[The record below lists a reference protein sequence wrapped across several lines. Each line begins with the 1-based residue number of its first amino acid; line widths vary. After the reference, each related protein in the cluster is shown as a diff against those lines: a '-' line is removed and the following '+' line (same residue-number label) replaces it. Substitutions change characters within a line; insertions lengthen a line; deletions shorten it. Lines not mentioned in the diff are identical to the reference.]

1 MHLIHA
7 AVDHGALL
15 PLVGL
20 GGPALI
26 WYAVKHEQRA
36 ARRRDR

>member
-20 GGPALI
+20 GGPLLI
-26 WYAVKHEQRA
+26 RYAVKHEQRQT
-36 ARRRDR
+36 RRDR